1 MSDPNSKNRDEQQS
15 EHSIPRKKF
24 LKKRMATAGFLV
36 LKGGKWLTNT
46 NSAGIAAGIS
56 GNKDTEL
63 SISSISMK
71 NDMLIRSMDL
81 KMIAVGN
88 P

>member
-1 MSDPNSKNRDEQQS
+1 MSDPNNKNRNKQQS
-15 EHSIPRKKF
+15 KHSIPRKEF
-24 LKKRMATAGFLV
+24 LKKSMATAGFLV